1 MNRTRLDLDFL
12 TFLMIKGEEIR
23 KLIIL
28 CLSLCYLLKYIIGS
42 KFLFALRLSCSV
54 LVGFEFGD
62 LRWFILS

>member
-1 MNRTRLDLDFL
+1 MHRTSLEPDFL

-23 KLIIL
+23 KIRLY
-28 CLSLCYLLKYIIGS
+28 LSVYLLKYIIGS

-62 LRWFILS
+62 LRWFIQS

>member
-1 MNRTRLDLDFL
+1 MIRTRLELNFL

-28 CLSLCYLLKYIIGS
+28 CLSLCYLLKYIIGPKFICS
-42 KFLFALRLSCSV
+42 KTKFFVGWFGFKFA
-54 LVGFEFGD
+54 G

>member
-1 MNRTRLDLDFL
+1 MIRTRLELNFL

-23 KLIIL
+23 KLINNT
-28 CLSLCYLLKYIIGS
+28 CLSLFNLLKYIGP
-42 KFLFALRLSCSV
+42 KFNLFLRLSCFV